1 MTDSFVIAFWLSM
14 AVLLYTYLGYGV
26 LVYLLAKLKQ
36 RKGPPEILPDDQ
48 LPAVTV
54 VIAAYNEARYIEEKI
69 NNTFSLDY
77 PPDKLRLL
85 VVTDGSDD
93 GTPEIVARHK
103 RVTHMHLPERR
114 GKIHAV
120 NRVMQAVETPIVVF
134 SDANTTLNRMAI
146 KNLVRHY
153 QDEAVGGVAGE
164 KRIATKAADN
174 ASGAGE
180 GLYWK
185 YESFLKK
192 KDSQL
197 YAVMGAAGE
206 LFSVRTA
213 LFEEPPVNMIIED
226 FYMSLRIV
234 SKGYRFIYEPDAY
247 ATETASAT
255 IADEWKRK
263 VRISAGGFQAIAKL
277 WPLLNPFKHGIVTFQ
292 YVSHRVLRWTLAP
305 LSLVIMFLTSIF
317 LAAQG
322 SVLYLGLLGCQLL
335 FYSIALTGYLLRD
348 RRVTIK
354 GFFVPFYFAVMN
366 LSVFAG
372 FVRYVKGKQS
382 VVWERAARA

>member
-146 KNLVRHY
+146 KTLVRP
-153 QDEAVGGVAGE
+153 A
-164 KRIATKAADN
+164 RAAP
-174 ASGAGE
+174 GRPG
-180 GLYWK
+180 
-185 YESFLKK
+185 
-192 KDSQL
+192 
-197 YAVMGAAGE
+197 
-206 LFSVRTA
+206 
-213 LFEEPPVNMIIED
+213 
-226 FYMSLRIV
+226 
-234 SKGYRFIYEPDAY
+234 
-247 ATETASAT
+247 
-255 IADEWKRK
+255 
-263 VRISAGGFQAIAKL
+263 
-277 WPLLNPFKHGIVTFQ
+277 
-292 YVSHRVLRWTLAP
+292 
-305 LSLVIMFLTSIF
+305 
-317 LAAQG
+317 
-322 SVLYLGLLGCQLL
+322 
-335 FYSIALTGYLLRD
+335 
-348 RRVTIK
+348 
-354 GFFVPFYFAVMN
+354 
-366 LSVFAG
+366 
-372 FVRYVKGKQS
+372 
-382 VVWERAARA
+382 RAARAPLPRSPPRRRRSPRAPPPAPARPPR